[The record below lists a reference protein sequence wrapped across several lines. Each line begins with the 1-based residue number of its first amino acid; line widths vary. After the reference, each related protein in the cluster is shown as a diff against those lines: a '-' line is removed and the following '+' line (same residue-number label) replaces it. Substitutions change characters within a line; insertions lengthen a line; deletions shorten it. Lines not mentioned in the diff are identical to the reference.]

1 MKNILIGSVLI
12 LSFIF
17 YGFVLKN
24 DVTVTEYSVDELRKL
39 YSSNDHK
46 NWPKPSLDASIDT
59 SKFKDI
65 GVLQEVVFPAD
76 NLYSK
81 EKEQLG
87 KLLFFDPRLSGSLQI
102 ACASCHNPE
111 LAWTDNLTRSFGHN
125 RQNSKRNSMSILNVA
140 FAQPLF
146 WDGRASS
153 LEDQSTFPIQDALEM
168 NEHITIA
175 VDKIAKIKGYQDL
188 FSVAFPDKK
197 VSQLNI
203 QKALAT
209 FERTIV
215 GRNSRFDQFVSGKS
229 DVFTNEEVT
238 GLHLFRTKA
247 RCINCHNSPYFS
259 DNNFH
264 NDGQTL
270 FGTKDEDFGL
280 YNVTK
285 NKSDIGKFRT
295 PSLRETARTGPWM
308 HHGHFPSLLDVVE
321 FYNLGNPAPIQ
332 DKYKGTQRDSLLPTT
347 SPVLQKLNL
356 NKEEVKAL
364 LAFMNTLSTPTRR
377 MKMPDLPK

>member
-1 MKNILIGSVLI
+1 M
-12 LSFIF
+12 
-17 YGFVLKN
+17 
-24 DVTVTEYSVDELRKL
+24 
-39 YSSNDHK
+39 
-46 NWPKPSLDASIDT
+46 
-59 SKFKDI
+59 
-65 GVLQEVVFPAD
+65 QEVVFPAD

-229 DVFTNEEVT
+229 DVFT
-238 GLHLFRTKA
+238 
-247 RCINCHNSPYFS
+247 
-259 DNNFH
+259 
-264 NDGQTL
+264 
-270 FGTKDEDFGL
+270 KD
-280 YNVTK
+280 
-285 NKSDIGKFRT
+285 
-295 PSLRETARTGPWM
+295 
-308 HHGHFPSLLDVVE
+308 
-321 FYNLGNPAPIQ
+321 
-332 DKYKGTQRDSLLPTT
+332 
-347 SPVLQKLNL
+347 
-356 NKEEVKAL
+356 
-364 LAFMNTLSTPTRR
+364 
-377 MKMPDLPK
+377 